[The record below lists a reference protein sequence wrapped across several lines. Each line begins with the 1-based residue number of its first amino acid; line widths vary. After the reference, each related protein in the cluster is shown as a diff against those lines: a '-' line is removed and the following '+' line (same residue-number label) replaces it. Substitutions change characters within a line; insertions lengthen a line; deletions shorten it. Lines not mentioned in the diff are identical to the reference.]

1 MKAIIVGGGLVG
13 SQLARHLIQEKGDVV
28 LIERN
33 EDTAR
38 HASNRL
44 DCLVIKDEGNNLK
57 ALEEAGIANAD
68 ALICVTD
75 SDEVN
80 MITCGLASSRNPK
93 LLKIARVRNPD
104 YAKLGSADT
113 PVLGIDYLVHPDV
126 EAAKAVIRAIEHG
139 ALGDVHSIGDTPF
152 ELGSIDI
159 EGDCVFSGKT
169 VRDFRTLAGVDCLV
183 TLIERGEECLIPTG
197 RTAIESGDRVHVA
210 AREKHLVDIFERSGR
225 KPKQLRRIGIVGGG
239 RIGSLVLEGL
249 LGDGF
254 RKRSPLGKLL
264 AMLRPRKMQQLVVI
278 EKDYQVCKDLSSR
291 FPEVL
296 VINED
301 ISDEGFV
308 DEEGISDLDLLV
320 TTTEN
325 QELNMIAALYLKK
338 RGIERAV
345 ALVNGGGYTGIARSL
360 GIDVVVPLKSV
371 VVDSILSHLIGGGVK
386 SVHRVADGSVEIL
399 EMELG
404 AESEAVGSRLDALKL
419 PDGVLVMLVNRGSDA
434 FIPGGD
440 CVFSSGDR
448 VVLIVKK
455 GGEGDAERFFGQKK

>member
-1 MKAIIVGGGLVG
+1 MKAVIVGGGLVG

-33 EDTAR
+33 EETAR

-44 DCLVIKDEGNNLK
+44 DCLVIQDEGNNLK

-75 SDEVN
+75 SDEIN

-104 YAKLGSADT
+104 YAKLGSIET
-113 PVLGIDYLVHPDV
+113 PVLGIDHLVHPDV

-159 EGDCVFSGKT
+159 DEGSPFAGKT
-169 VRDFRTLAGVDCLV
+169 VRDFRVLAGVECLV

-197 RTAIESGDRVHVA
+197 RSVIEAEDRVHVV
-210 AREKHLVDIFERSGR
+210 AREKHLGGIFEVAGKKQ
-225 KPKQLRRIGIVGGG
+225 KPLRRVGIVGGG

-264 AMLRPRKMQQLVVI
+264 AMLRPRSMQQLVVI
-278 EKDYQVCKDLSSR
+278 EKDYAVCKELSSR
-291 FPEVL
+291 FPDVL

-371 VVDSILSHLIGGGVK
+371 VVDTILSHLIGGGVK
-386 SVHRVADGSVEIL
+386 SVHRVADGTVEIL
-399 EMELG
+399 EMELC
-404 AESEAVGSRLDALKL
+404 AESPAVGQRLDELKMA
-419 PDGVLVMLVNRGSDA
+419 DGSLVMLVTRGGDA

-440 CVFSSGDR
+440 CVFADGDR

-455 GGEGDAERFFGQKK
+455 GSVGDAERFFGQGK

>member
-57 ALEEAGIANAD
+57 ALDEAGIANAD

-104 YAKLGSADT
+104 YVRLGSIDT

-139 ALGDVHSIGDTPF
+139 ALGDVHAIGDTPF

-159 EGDCVFSGKT
+159 EDDCAFSGKT
-169 VRDFRTLAGVDCLV
+169 VRDFRTIAGVDCLV
-183 TLIERGEECLIPTG
+183 TLIERGEDCLIPTG
-197 RTAIESGDRVHVA
+197 RSTIEIGDRVHVV
-210 AREKHLVDIFERSGR
+210 AREKHLVDIFERAGR
-225 KPKQLRRIGIVGGG
+225 KQKQLRRIGIVGGG

-264 AMLRPRKMQQLVVI
+264 AMLRPRKMQQLVVV

-404 AESEAVGSRLDALKL
+404 GESQAVGARLDELKL
-419 PDGVLVMLVNRGSDA
+419 PAGVLVMLVTRGSDA
-434 FIPGGD
+434 FIPAGD
-440 CVFSSGDR
+440 CVFSVGDR

-455 GGEGDAERFFGQKK
+455 GGESDAERFFGQKK